1 LRRIW
6 IILKLVYLYLG
17 YFLVGFPEEYF
28 HIKKG
33 NYFVDLGWHHRAI
46 RNYKKA
52 LRESDEPHIRSTPGY
67 WSGHC
72 YSRTGIPVDSVEH
85 YSNARDRIRDPRID
99 IGLAMS
105 EFDRGNKVVTAIVI
119 TISKAI
125 QILLTYQSEL
135 NKI

>member
-1 LRRIW
+1 MNVLRRIW

-33 NYFVDLGWHHRAI
+33 NYFVNLRWYHRAI
-46 RNYKKA
+46 HNYKKA
-52 LRESDEPHIRSTPGY
+52 LEDSDNPHIHSILGY
-67 WSGHC
+67 C
-72 YSRTGIPVDSVEH
+72 YSRIRTPLDSVQH
-85 YSNARDRIRDPRID
+85 YRKPHEKIRDPKID
-99 IGLAMS
+99 LGLAMS